1 MNQAELA
8 LPCSQR
14 HDEDPVGFSIGW
26 DHAHHGLV
34 PPPQLLL
41 EGTPIGQG
49 WRAARAVFAPRS
61 WPSTRYTRQ
70 WLALRIE
77 AWRAGVPFDLQTV
90 TPNLLAQIE
99 ARHCPVRRAAL
110 GGAIDGADAPQIVR
124 LNLGAA
130 YAAGNLAVISRAA
143 AQAWDGLDVGALVRL
158 ARAVEVVEAVAAD
171 APVAARA
178 DGADAACA
186 PQRDFID
193 AAAWWRLAALR
204 SFATPLRT
212 ADAAR
217 LPLAVLPPNRVRV
230 LNAVQALQVL
240 LTLRLASRD
249 WCAQIGAIAAR
260 LPAHTLRTDFH
271 LWLGALA
278 PRLLEAQSQG
288 RDPLRALEDAWLTE
302 RVQRRWLHFALALGE
317 PACEEL
323 VHRLAARAL
332 PGRTAREL
340 RVDQALDGWSIA
352 APGEPSSGVDNPHD
366 GARAGRSAARGAA
379 PSAGELSEPAA
390 PRARPASPR
399 RTART
404 PSAPRLRATADR
416 QPSAT

>member
-1 MNQAELA
+1 
-8 LPCSQR
+8 
-14 HDEDPVGFSIGW
+14 
-26 DHAHHGLV
+26 V

-49 WRAARAVFAPRS
+49 WRAARAVFAGRP
-61 WPSTRYTRQ
+61 WPATRYTRQ

-99 ARHCPVRRAAL
+99 ARHCPVRRVAL
-110 GGAIDGADAPQIVR
+110 GGAAEGADAPQIVR
-124 LNLGAA
+124 LNPGAA
-130 YAAGNLAVISRAA
+130 YAAGNLAVVSRAA
-143 AQAWDGLDVGALVRL
+143 ALAWHGLDVSALVRR
-158 ARAVEVVEAVAAD
+158 ARAAEIAEAAAIA
-171 APVAARA
+171 APVPARA
-178 DGADAACA
+178 NGADATCA
-186 PQRDFID
+186 PQRDLID

-204 SFATPLRT
+204 SFATPLPT
-212 ADAAR
+212 ADAAQ

-278 PRLLEAQSQG
+278 PRLLEAQSQS

-317 PACEEL
+317 PACEDL

-352 APGEPSSGVDNPHD
+352 APGEPSSGASSPHD
-366 GARAGRSAARGAA
+366 GARAGRSAAGRAA
-379 PSAGELSEPAA
+379 PSAGELNEPAA
-390 PRARPASPR
+390 PRARPATPR